1 MRGAVAAGHPLTAEA
16 GARVLREG
24 GNAVDAA
31 VAAAFVSW
39 VSESTLTGPG
49 SGGFMLVHRARDH
62 STRVLDFFVS
72 MPGLGLDEAG
82 LREMEEVDVDFSGGS
97 TQMFRIGAASC
108 AVPGAALG
116 LQEAHRAYGSK
127 PWGELLTPAIE
138 LAREGV
144 ELTRGQAYLHAILDL
159 ILRHT
164 PESRDVYERA
174 GERLVAG
181 DLLVQRDLAR
191 TLEVLAER
199 GAADMYHGDLARAIV
214 AHIEAGGGWLTERGL
229 ADYRVIRRRPVQTDF
244 RGMEFLSNPPPSA
257 GGILIAYGLGLLD

>member
-127 PWGELLTPAIE
+127 SWGELLTPAIE

-164 PESRDVYERA
+164 PESRAVYEQD
-174 GERLVAG
+174 GERLSAG
-181 DLLVQRDLAR
+181 DTLVQEDLAQ
-191 TLEVLAER
+191 TLELLADE
-199 GAADMYHGDLARAIV
+199 GAKTLYAGRLARAIAEHV
-214 AHIEAGGGWLTERGL
+214 RAGGGCITRRDLKE
-229 ADYRVIRRRPVQTDF
+229 YRVVRRRPVAADF
-244 RGMEFLSNPPPSA
+244 RGHDYLSNPPPGA
-257 GGILIAYGLGLLD
+257 GRIL